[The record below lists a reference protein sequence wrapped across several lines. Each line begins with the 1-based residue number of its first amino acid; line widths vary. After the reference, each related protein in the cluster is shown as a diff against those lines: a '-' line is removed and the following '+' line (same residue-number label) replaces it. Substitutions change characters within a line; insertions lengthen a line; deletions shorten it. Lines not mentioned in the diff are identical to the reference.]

1 MYAEQPKTSTLAVV
15 SLVFGIVCW
24 VALPF
29 IGAIVAIICGHAAR
43 REIRTATPGTLQGE
57 GLALAGLIL
66 GWAQIVFLIL
76 LVLAILLFFG
86 GLVWLASAWG

>member
-43 REIRTATPGTLQGE
+43 REIRNALPGSIQGD
-57 GLALAGLIL
+57 GISLAGLIL
-66 GWAQIVFLIL
+66 GWVQIVFFIL
-76 LVLAILLFFG
+76 VIIAILLIFG
-86 GLVWLASAWG
+86 GIAWLASAWN